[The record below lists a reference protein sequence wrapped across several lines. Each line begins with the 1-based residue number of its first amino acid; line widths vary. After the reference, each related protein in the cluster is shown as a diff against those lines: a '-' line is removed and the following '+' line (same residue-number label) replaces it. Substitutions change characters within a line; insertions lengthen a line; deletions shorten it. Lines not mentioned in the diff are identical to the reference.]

1 MKKIVFRYFT
11 EGALDNVRSNIKD
24 KKILVALF
32 EEGLSL
38 ENQGYE
44 EILLN
49 KIKIDISGG
58 SGTGQSYQPNAQQIK
73 SLVEAC
79 HVTVFGHGSLG
90 EAFKRSKDC
99 YLFGAVLSSPPN
111 ICEVLTFISFST
123 EAPII

>member
-1 MKKIVFRYFT
+1 MR
-11 EGALDNVRSNIKD
+11 NNIKD

-49 KIKIDISGG
+49 KIKIDISEG

-90 EAFKRSKDC
+90 EEFKRSKDC
-99 YLFGAVLSSPPN
+99 SIFSD
-111 ICEVLTFISFST
+111 TF
-123 EAPII
+123 

>member
-90 EAFKRSKDC
+90 KAFKRSKDC
-99 YLFGAVLSSPPN
+99 V
-111 ICEVLTFISFST
+111 ICLETY
-123 EAPII
+123 